1 MKHSCPSAFCSS
13 CLASAFSS
21 FILPPTSFSLMRIA
35 ILSSEAVPFAKT
47 GGLADV
53 AGALPKALVAQ
64 GVDARLILPLHQQI
78 DRGLLSAEVIEDVP
92 VEWRG
97 HVSPIR
103 VFQSEAA
110 GAPAYLIDAGLY
122 FDKPSIY
129 GYANDHERYAFFSR
143 AALALLKKLNWQPD
157 VIHGND
163 WPCGF
168 AMSELSARRR
178 HDEFFRNT
186 KTVFSIHNLAYK
198 GVFDPKDLWWL
209 GFGESPEKDDFMFK
223 GMASALKAGLIAADA
238 LSTVSRRYAEEI
250 QTPDQ
255 GEELDWL
262 LRARRDSLIG
272 INNGVDYDLWN
283 PETDPYIAANY
294 SAADVSGKRECK
306 RDLLRRF
313 ALPEDLDRPI
323 LAIISRLV
331 SQKGIDLIEKIDGA
345 ILQTGSYFIALGA
358 GEKKYEN
365 FLQRWHDQAPRQVGI
380 YKGYAGEPLAH
391 QIEAGA
397 DMFLMPSQYEPG
409 GLNQMYSMR
418 YGTVPIVRAT
428 GGLDDTVES
437 FNAQDGTGTGFK
449 FREYHAGALL
459 DKIREALY
467 FYSKPEIWQRIQLN
481 GMAQDNS
488 WDAAAKKY
496 IDLYEQLVGVQSK
509 TDAVVS

>member
-1 MKHSCPSAFCSS
+1 
-13 CLASAFSS
+13 
-21 FILPPTSFSLMRIA
+21 MRIA
-35 ILSSEAVPFAKT
+35 VLSSEAVPFAKT

-53 AGALPKALVAQ
+53 AGALPKALAAQ

-78 DRGLLSAEVIEDVP
+78 DRSLLSDEVIEDVP

-103 VFQSEAA
+103 VFQSDAA

-129 GYANDHERYAFFSR
+129 GYAKDHERYAFFSR
-143 AALALLKKLNWQPD
+143 AALALLRKLDWQPD

-168 AMSELSARRR
+168 AMSELRAGRG
-178 HDEFFRNT
+178 HDEFFKDT
-186 KTVFSIHNLAYK
+186 KTVFSIHNLAYQ
-198 GVFDPKDLWWL
+198 GTFDPKDLWWL
-209 GFGESPEKDDFMFK
+209 GFGDSPEKDDFMLK
-223 GMASALKAGLIAADA
+223 GAASALKAALISADA

-250 QTPDQ
+250 QTPEQ
-255 GEELDWL
+255 GAGLDWL
-262 LRARRDSLIG
+262 LRARRDRLVG
-272 INNGVDYDLWN
+272 ITNGVDYDLWN
-283 PETDPYIAANY
+283 PETDQYIAANF
-294 SAADVSGKRECK
+294 SAEDLSGKRECK

-323 LAIISRLV
+323 IAIISRLV
-331 SQKGIDLIEKIDGA
+331 SQKGYDLIRQLSNA
-345 ILQTGSYFIALGA
+345 ILQTGSFFIALGA
-358 GEKKYEN
+358 GAKEYED
-365 FLQRWHDQAPRQVGI
+365 FLQSWHDQAPRQVGI

-397 DMFLMPSQYEPG
+397 DMFLMPSQYEPC

-428 GGLDDTVES
+428 GGLDDTVENYS
-437 FNAQDGTGTGFK
+437 PQDSAGTGFK
-449 FREYHAGALL
+449 FHEYHAGALL

-467 FYSKPEIWQRIQLN
+467 FYSKPEIWQQLQLN

-488 WDAAAKKY
+488 WDAAAKRY
-496 IDLYEQLVGVQSK
+496 LVLYQQLVGVEAK
-509 TDAVVS
+509 TNAVV